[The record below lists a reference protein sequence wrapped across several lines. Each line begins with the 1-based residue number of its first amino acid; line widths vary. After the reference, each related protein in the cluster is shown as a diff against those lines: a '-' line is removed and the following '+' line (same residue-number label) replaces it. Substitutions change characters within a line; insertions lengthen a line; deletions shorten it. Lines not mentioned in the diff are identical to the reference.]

1 MAYHK
6 LYVAFLYYFNID
18 EDYFECHE
26 VMEELWIEERRDPL
40 WQGLLQVAV
49 GLYHHSNANISGSI
63 KLFEQALEK
72 IDGKPDVML
81 GIAMGE
87 LIQLTKSYL
96 ERVKLE
102 GAFEFEPFK
111 ITILD
116 PELQQLVESFDPDT
130 LHED

>member
-1 MAYHK
+1 MHYHK

-49 GLYHHSNANISGSI
+49 GLYHHSNANVSGSI

-72 IDGKPDVML
+72 LEGKPDVML
-81 GIAMGE
+81 GMAMGE
-87 LIQLTKSYL
+87 LIQLSASYL
-96 ERVKLE
+96 ARVKAE

-116 PELQQLVESFDPDT
+116 SALQELVDGFDPET

>member
-1 MAYHK
+1 MNYHK

-63 KLFEQALEK
+63 KLFEQSLEK
-72 IDGKPDVML
+72 IDGKPDIML

-96 ERVKLE
+96 ERVKQE
-102 GAFEFEPFK
+102 GAFEFVPFK

-116 PELQQLVESFDPDT
+116 AALQQLVDTFDPET

>member
-1 MAYHK
+1 MHYHK

-49 GLYHHSNANISGSI
+49 GLYHHSNANISGTI
-63 KLFEQALEK
+63 KLFEQSLDK
-72 IDGKPDVML
+72 LVGRPDEML
-81 GIAMGE
+81 GIKMGE
-87 LIQLTKSYL
+87 LIQLTTDYL
-96 ERVKLE
+96 ERVKKE
-102 GAFEFEPFK
+102 GAFAFEPFK
-111 ITILD
+111 ITITDADL
-116 PELQQLVESFDPDT
+116 EQLVKSFDPDT